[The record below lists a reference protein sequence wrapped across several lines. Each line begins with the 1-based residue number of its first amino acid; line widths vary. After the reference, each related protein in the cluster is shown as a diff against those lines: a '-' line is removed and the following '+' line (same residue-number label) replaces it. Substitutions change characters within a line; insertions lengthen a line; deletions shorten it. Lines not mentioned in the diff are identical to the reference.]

1 MWGTIH
7 QLQLSYISFGQWLY
21 HNNYTLTQTLENK
34 QIATKAKLNNKN
46 QANNQ
51 PIIDTKIQNK
61 KQQQQKQ
68 PLGQQRV

>member
-1 MWGTIH
+1 MWGAIH
-7 QLQLSYISFGQWLY
+7 QSQLSYISFGQWLY

-51 PIIDTKIQNK
+51 PIIETKIQNK